1 MNEWL
6 SLIFGGF
13 ISKVINDGADTTKR
27 KIKSVVDDRN
37 NRNFSTKIYRV
48 IEKSLNEVTGN
59 NYKGT
64 DGLYDAIECMF
75 KNFESNGNDIRAVK
89 EGFNILGL
97 HAGDYECDEFMEK
110 FCARICKDEELR
122 NMISLILQKLGFE
135 KSEEISQM
143 IIKAFE
149 DNHREHDIMLKKID
163 AIPQN
168 LYEFF

>member
-13 ISKVINDGADTTKR
+13 ISKVINDGIDTTKR
-27 KIKSVVDDRN
+27 MIKSVVDDRN

-48 IEKSLNEVTGN
+48 IEKTL
-59 NYKGT
+59 
-64 DGLYDAIECMF
+64 
-75 KNFESNGNDIRAVK
+75 
-89 EGFNILGL
+89 
-97 HAGDYECDEFMEK
+97 DEFMEK
-110 FCARICKDEELR
+110 FCARICKNEELR

-149 DNHREHDIMLKKID
+149 DNHKEHDTMLKKID

-168 LYEFF
+168 V